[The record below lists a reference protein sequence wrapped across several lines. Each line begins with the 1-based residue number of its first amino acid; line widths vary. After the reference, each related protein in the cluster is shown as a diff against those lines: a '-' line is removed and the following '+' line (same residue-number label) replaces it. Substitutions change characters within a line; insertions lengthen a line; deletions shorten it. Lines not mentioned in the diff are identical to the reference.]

1 IRLLDYMHKHRYQV
15 ALPQAKTD
23 HSEAH
28 IQEDTVMGALSAGYV
43 RRAINELPKQGDRYP
58 WYVTNN
64 YLSDRV
70 MLKYRQIKDDWLHFS
85 R

>member
-1 IRLLDYMHKHRYQV
+1 
-15 ALPQAKTD
+15 
-23 HSEAH
+23 
-28 IQEDTVMGALSAGYV
+28 MGALSAGYV
-43 RRAINELPKQGDRYP
+43 QRAKDTLPKQGDRYP

-70 MLKYRQIKDDWLHFS
+70 MLKYRKITDDWLHFS